1 MDFDLSPDQRKR
13 SEEIRDGV
21 RELLGHPAPD
31 GPEGHFDRA
40 KWRAAA
46 RLGLTGLNLPVEYGG
61 SGLGS
66 LDTALALEAFGRA
79 CRDTG
84 LAFGVAAHVLACAV
98 PVRDF
103 AADEVR
109 GELLTG
115 LANGDLIAANAITED
130 EAGSDVSGMRM
141 TAVPDGDGYLL
152 DGEKSYSSNAPL
164 ADLLVT
170 YGVSEPRGGFFSVTG
185 FAVPRDLAGITIS
198 EPFAKMG
205 LHGCPGG
212 RIRFDSA
219 RVPARYRLGEEGQ
232 GRLIFQH
239 SMGWERACLFAI
251 YLGLMDHQ
259 LERCVEHARQRK
271 QFGQSIGG
279 FQAISHRIATMK
291 QRLES
296 ARLLL
301 YRACWLMD
309 AGRDYLA
316 AASLSKIATSEAAIA
331 NGIDAVQI
339 FGGAGYLRATGI
351 ESQLRDAVPSTIF
364 SGTTEIHRELVA
376 KEAGL

>member
-1 MDFDLSPDQRKR
+1 MDFDFSPDQRKR
-13 SEEIRDGV
+13 ADEIRDGV
-21 RELLGHPAPD
+21 LELLGGPTPD
-31 GPEGHFDRA
+31 GPQGHFDRD
-40 KWRAAA
+40 KWRSAA

-61 SGLGS
+61 CGLGS
-66 LDTALALEAFGRA
+66 LDTALALEAFGRG

-84 LAFGVAAHVLACAV
+84 LVFGVAAHVLACAV

-109 GELLTG
+109 ADLLSG
-115 LANGDLIAANAITED
+115 LAGGDLISANAITED

-141 TAVPDGDGYLL
+141 TAVPDGDDYVL
-152 DGEKSYSSNAPL
+152 DGEKSFSSNAPL

-170 YGVSEPRGGFFSVTG
+170 YGVTAPAGGFFSVTG
-185 FAVPRDLAGITIS
+185 FAVPRHLPGISVS
-198 EPFAKMG
+198 EPLAKMG
-205 LHGCPGG
+205 LHGCPAG
-212 RIRFDSA
+212 RIRFDSV
-219 RVPARYRLGEEGQ
+219 RVPARFRLGEEGQ

-251 YLGLMDHQ
+251 YVGLMEHQ
-259 LERCVEHARQRK
+259 LERCVEHARRRK

-279 FQAISHRIATMK
+279 FQAVSHRIATMK

-316 AASLSKIATSEAAIA
+316 AASLSKITVSESAIA

-339 FGGAGYLRATGI
+339 FGGAGYLQATGI